1 MTDPRFCC
9 IRTRKRHQGREAG
22 ERAQRQNVQPGST
35 PGGKE
40 KFKSNYTASLPRAV
54 KSLGREAARRRSEVI
69 PWPLGRS
76 SCQGNGHV
84 APGAQGWNSTGAG
97 RCQFRGR
104 GGRGGGAPLPR
115 LSAGRTAGGIHTFRR
130 IVSVRPGGAHSS
142 SRRAKLTPFFPP
154 MSLCI
159 TTGQNCPF
167 APEQGFPNP
176 APWTGTPVR
185 NWATQLEVRVSLKQ
199 LQISILDG
207 LKSEWN
213 ILLFSSQVMS
223 DSLYPMD
230 CSTPGFC
237 SPLSPGVCS
246 NSCPLSR

>member
-35 PGGKE
+35 PGGKD

-104 GGRGGGAPLPR
+104 GGGGAVLRFPGSVQGEPPVVFTH
-115 LSAGRTAGGIHTFRR
+115 SGGLFRFAQEEP
-130 IVSVRPGGAHSS
+130 IPVPEE
-142 SRRAKLTPFFPP
+142 
-154 MSLCI
+154 
-159 TTGQNCPF
+159 QN
-167 APEQGFPNP
+167 
-176 APWTGTPVR
+176 
-185 NWATQLEVRVSLKQ
+185 
-199 LQISILDG
+199 
-207 LKSEWN
+207 
-213 ILLFSSQVMS
+213 
-223 DSLYPMD
+223 
-230 CSTPGFC
+230 
-237 SPLSPGVCS
+237 
-246 NSCPLSR
+246 